1 MAKIEKRHK
10 LLEKA
15 RRAPNSL
22 RYSDLCRLAEYFG
35 WELERH
41 EGTSHRIYF
50 NPGLAGRPG
59 ELMNFQNRSGMA
71 KPYQVRQLV
80 SAIDELSG
88 DPEGH

>member
-1 MAKIEKRHK
+1 MANIDKRQK

-35 WELERH
+35 WEFERQA
-41 EGTSHRIYF
+41 GTSHRIYV
-50 NPGLAGRPG
+50 NRRLSGRPG
-59 ELMNFQNRSGMA
+59 ELLNFQNRDGKA

-80 SAIDELSG
+80 SAIDELTG
-88 DPEGH
+88 DPEGT